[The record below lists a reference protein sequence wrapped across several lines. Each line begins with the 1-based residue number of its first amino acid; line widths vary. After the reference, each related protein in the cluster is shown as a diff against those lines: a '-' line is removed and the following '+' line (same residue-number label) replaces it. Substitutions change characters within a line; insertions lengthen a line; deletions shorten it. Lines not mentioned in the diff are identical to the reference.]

1 MAGASTPTITVLT
14 SGGSDTDAAS
24 FTTAS
29 ISPKPNSL
37 IIAMAWMYDTAGGFG
52 HSTASYTAT
61 TGGGMTFTAI
71 AGQGYT
77 GQFLGGGYAFAPLN
91 VGSGTI
97 TLTSNLAGGAN
108 AEGAVWLVVQ
118 IEGATGVG
126 TVPAFG
132 GDSYRT
138 TLDTLTL
145 PALTLRSEPNLAM
158 AFFGSW
164 DNAGGALD
172 FTEESGWTML
182 SELSQTVNADTLRIC
197 CVYDLDSA
205 DTTASASVSA
215 ANDRMVGTRFE
226 IILNEVYPQFRG
238 ILLRKPN

>member
-14 SGGSDTDAAS
+14 SGGSDTDAET

-37 IIAMAWMYDTAGGFG
+37 VVAMAWHYDVEGGFT
-52 HSTASYTAT
+52 SIDAT
-61 TGGGMTFTAI
+61 YSATSGGGMTFTSISAQGFL
-71 AGQGYT
+71 GQI
-77 GQFLGGGYAFAPLN
+77 LGGGYAFAPLN

-97 TLTSNLAGGAN
+97 TFDTNIVNS
-108 AEGAVWLVVQ
+108 EGAVWLVVQ
-118 IEGATGVG
+118 VEGATGVED
-126 TVPAFG
+126 VPGFDAL
-132 GDSYRT
+132 YRT
-138 TLDTLTL
+138 TNDTLTL

-197 CVYDLDSA
+197 CVYDLDTA
-205 DTTASASVSA
+205 DTTATASVSA

-226 IILNEVYPQFRG
+226 IILQNLYPRTSFLQM
-238 ILLRKPN
+238 KTA